1 MQSGASQR
9 EEKSGM
15 ISSVNFLLV
24 LNASLVGHLG
34 AFQPSISPD
43 RHSIRSDVLC
53 WRSKLYAS
61 PQVENVDGVKIM
73 QEVETNNRLLTP
85 EQNEFF
91 DSLDMQIYGGAFIE
105 RLRDLQEYKNKH
117 GTCHVPKRYAENP
130 TLGELYCKA
139 LIFRPTYPSIFP
151 DVSHLISFYTYP
163 TYCISSKTTGNWVNK
178 SRQMYRKRVEGEANS
193 MTPERIQILNKMGF
207 IWLGMS
213 LDQNTLGNG
222 DGSPTAPMFCQQSRD
237 RLWNNTYDQLK
248 EYVKENGSTI
258 SLSSSTKLGV
268 WAARQRREYQKLKL
282 GEKAGIT
289 QKRVDLLNSIN
300 FDWTPWDTKW
310 QMRVNELLEYKR
322 GHGDC
327 LVSIQY
333 CEF

>member
-91 DSLDMQIYGGAFIE
+91 DSLDMQIYTKEIVIE
-105 RLRDLQEYKNKH
+105 CL
-117 GTCHVPKRYAENP
+117 
-130 TLGELYCKA
+130 
-139 LIFRPTYPSIFP
+139 
-151 DVSHLISFYTYP
+151 
-163 TYCISSKTTGNWVNK
+163 
-178 SRQMYRKRVEGEANS
+178 
-193 MTPERIQILNKMGF
+193 TP
-207 IWLGMS
+207 
-213 LDQNTLGNG
+213 
-222 DGSPTAPMFCQQSRD
+222 
-237 RLWNNTYDQLK
+237 
-248 EYVKENGSTI
+248 
-258 SLSSSTKLGV
+258 
-268 WAARQRREYQKLKL
+268 
-282 GEKAGIT
+282 
-289 QKRVDLLNSIN
+289 
-300 FDWTPWDTKW
+300 
-310 QMRVNELLEYKR
+310 
-322 GHGDC
+322 
-327 LVSIQY
+327 
-333 CEF
+333 